1 MLSLVIVTFVTVA
14 AGFIIWANDRRHAKY
29 GILMPA
35 GVATAVGLLSWILL
49 ITAGLGY
56 QPGLTWIPWILPMV
70 LGTAAALAAAVYL
83 GRARARYDT
92 ARLTAALRL

>member
-1 MLSLVIVTFVTVA
+1 VLSLVIVTFVTVA

-70 LGTAAALAAAVYL
+70 LGTAAALAAALYL
-83 GRARARYDT
+83 GKARARYDT

>member
-35 GVATAVGLLSWILL
+35 GVATAVGLLSWILF
-49 ITAGLGY
+49 IIAGFGY

-70 LGTAAALAAAVYL
+70 LGTAAALAAALYL
-83 GRARARYDT
+83 GKNRARHDT